1 MLGFRAE
8 ELGNHAVGIHCQ
20 QSRTNISE
28 YTINFVPFDEI
39 TEDGCLIEVEHFA
52 HIAGSLII
60 LHA

>member
-8 ELGNHAVGIHCQ
+8 ELVNHAIGIHCQ
-20 QSRTNISE
+20 QSRTNVGE

-39 TEDGCLIEVEHFA
+39 TEDGGLVEVEHFA